1 MTANIIKIWKT
12 FQRRDFNFI
21 FNELSESVIGF
32 VSFLVSQAV
41 KKMLVSDK
49 MASLV
54 TEAA

>member
-12 FQRRDFNFI
+12 FQRDFNFI